1 MISQSGKSVIE
12 RFVTRA
18 KTLLTDNV
26 TALLQQHYG
35 IWMDGRQ
42 LAVEELP
49 TDDTTILH
57 TAKLLRDRLQHIQN
71 ALPANTA
78 NAERIAV
85 GQLVAEQAFTILNR
99 FCALRMCEERELI
112 FESIRNGYNSGG
124 FDVYKEVT
132 KGIDMPLFNRYVAY
146 IQSVFDELS
155 VELPSIFNRFSP
167 YGLIFPDETAMFAL
181 FDLINDEQL
190 TASQDAQTGETLNLW
205 QEDETIG
212 WIYQYYNSIE
222 ERRAVRD
229 ASNKPRN
236 SREMAIRNQ
245 FFTPEY
251 IVRFLTDNALGRYW
265 YEMTNGQS
273 HIGDICQYMVC
284 RPDEELPSVPFKEP
298 TEIRILDPTCGSMH
312 FGIYAYEVM
321 EYIYLDAWDNQPSL
335 LHDFRY
341 TETRES
347 FRHLIP
353 GLILEHNLYGCEIDP
368 RALQM
373 AALSLWL
380 RAQRSYSEMG
390 IASENRPLIRRS
402 NLILAEAMPGNKR
415 MLSALMQGID
425 KPMQR
430 LVRKVWDKM
439 LYVGEAG
446 LLIRMEKEIE
456 SEIEDLRSNWSKVNR
471 GSQLSMFA
479 ANAEADEAQ
488 ALQAAKLSSR
498 EAKAQFFAQITE
510 NLQNALRS
518 LSQQLSEEEGYENV
532 LFTDDAIRGFAFIE
546 MSQQRYDV
554 ILMNPPFGEGSVN
567 TSSYLESN
575 YPVWG
580 KNLVCAFFI
589 RMKEL
594 LIDSGKLGAIFDKS
608 ILVRNT
614 YEKFRQSNVCGSIIT
629 CADTGWGVLDA
640 NVETSTLV
648 LCKSQDDLTGT
659 FFNLQEETP
668 ANKSESLQRL
678 VSLHN
683 QNITSDLV
691 FIKKSKDF
699 LKLPNSVIGYY
710 FNDAI
715 TSNFQS
721 KNLDERGFGAINGNT
736 LSSVEHYRLYFE
748 VLNKTNFK
756 HMYNGSTYSLF
767 YTYYRELN
775 LWGRDAKLVRDN
787 THVVLRNLQS
797 QFKPGVG
804 YGKRGDILDAH
815 ILKPEMTFTVEG
827 FAIPQNNQEDTYCVN
842 SYLNSIFAQYMVN
855 LYTGQ
860 HKHVGYV
867 NLLPVPEF
875 KLKKNEI
882 ESLIKAIIKTKRYW
896 FSLDET
902 NLEYHGLIGQ
912 MNIVTT
918 ITDAITAMQQQLSN
932 DNETYLEMVKQN
944 DDLWMDLAN
953 IDRDSDFRQT
963 LNDYKQRRPY
973 EELVSI
979 DGATQQNV
987 IDRQVMAQEIIQELV
1002 GMAFGRWDIRFAQ
1015 HPDTIPPFGDVFDT
1029 LPFMPVVSLA
1039 NAPAN
1044 YPVNIPDDGILS
1056 NDDQSPLCLAKR
1068 VRDVI
1073 HTIWP
1078 AIADDVEFELCRL
1091 IGYDSLQQYFD
1102 EPMGL
1107 FDYHFRRYT
1116 KSRRKAPIYW
1126 PVSSPQGEITYW
1138 IYYPKLNQNTLPTL
1152 ILKLESEATIIR
1164 NNLTKTQAA
1173 NDKAEA
1179 NHWLLLQQENEGL
1192 TEELRRINTNYKPNH
1207 DDGVPVT
1214 AAPLVALFRHRQWQ
1228 NECRDN
1234 LNELQ
1239 QGEYDWS
1246 HLAYAMFP
1254 SRIRE
1259 KARRDWCMA
1268 LTHGLEE
1275 LCENRPRE
1283 RATRRR
1289 TNTTQAELDIDE

>member
-12 RFVTRA
+12 RFVTKA
-18 KTLLTDNV
+18 KALLIDNV

-35 IWMDGRQ
+35 IWTDGRQ
-42 LAVEELP
+42 LPVEQLP
-49 TDDTTILH
+49 TDDTNIIH
-57 TAKLLRDRLQHIQN
+57 TARLLRDRLQHIQN
-71 ALPANTA
+71 ALPSNTA

-85 GQLVAEQAFTILNR
+85 GQLVSEQAFTILNR
-99 FCALRMCEERELI
+99 FCALRMCEERELV

-124 FDVYKEVT
+124 FETYGEVA
-132 KGIDMPLFNRYVAY
+132 KGLDMPLFQRYMTY
-146 IQSVFDELS
+146 LLSVFDELS

-167 YGLIFPDETAMFAL
+167 YGLVFPDEPTLFAL
-181 FDLINDEQL
+181 LDLINDEQL
-190 TASQDAQTGETLNLW
+190 TSSQDAQTGASLNLW

-212 WIYQYYNSIE
+212 WIYQYYNSLE
-222 ERRAVRD
+222 ERRAIRD
-229 ASNKPRN
+229 ASAKPRN

-273 HIGDICQYMVC
+273 HIGEICQYMVH
-284 RPDEELPSVPFKEP
+284 RPDEQLPSIPLKEP

-347 FRHLIP
+347 FRKLIP

-390 IASENRPLIRRS
+390 ISSEDRPLIRRS

-415 MLSALMQGID
+415 MLNALMQGLD

-456 SEIEDLRSNWSKVNR
+456 SEIEELRSNWSKVNR
-471 GSQLSMFA
+471 GSQLDMFS

-498 EAKAQFFAQITE
+498 EAKAAFFAQVTD
-510 NLQNALRS
+510 NLQAALRS

-546 MSQQRYDV
+546 LCQMRYDI

-567 TSSYLESN
+567 TSSYLENN

-580 KNLVCAFFI
+580 KNLVCAFFM

-594 LIDSGKLGAIFDKS
+594 LIETGKLGAIFDKS
-608 ILVRNT
+608 ILVRNSYESFRKT
-614 YEKFRQSNVCGSIIT
+614 YVCGSILV

-640 NVETSTLV
+640 NVETSTFV
-648 LCKSQDDLTGT
+648 LQKDQDDISGT
-659 FFNLQEETP
+659 FFNLQNESP
-668 ANKSESLQRL
+668 ALKSDLLQSLIDTN
-678 VSLHN
+678 N
-683 QNITSDLV
+683 QNQDSSLV
-691 FIKKSKDF
+691 FKKKSQDF
-699 LKLPNSVIGYY
+699 IKLPNSVIGYY

-715 TSNFQS
+715 TTSFQA
-721 KNLDERGFGAINGNT
+721 KNLDERGYGAINGNT
-736 LSSVEHYRLYFE
+736 LSSVEHYRLYYE
-748 VLNKTNFK
+748 VTNQLDFV

-767 YTYYRELN
+767 YSYYRELS
-775 LWGRDAKLVRDN
+775 LWGHNAKHVKDN
-787 THVVLRNLQS
+787 SHVVLRNTQS

-815 ILKPEMTFTVEG
+815 ILKPGMTFTVEG
-827 FAIPQNNQEDTYCVN
+827 FAIPQENKGTAYCIN
-842 SYLNSIFAQYMVN
+842 SFLNSIFAQYIVN

-867 NLLPVPEF
+867 NLLPVPEYITNKTVF
-875 KLKKNEI
+875 EHTI
-882 ESLIKAIIKTKRYW
+882 EAIINIKRTW

-912 MNIVTT
+912 MNIVTS
-918 ITDAITAMQQQLSN
+918 IKDAIDAMQEKLNS
-932 DNETYLEMVKQN
+932 DNCNYLELVKQN

-953 IDRDSDFRQT
+953 IEKDSDFRAT
-963 LNDYKQRRPY
+963 LNEYKSRRPY

-979 DGATQQNV
+979 DGATQQNI
-987 IDRQVMAQEIIQELV
+987 IDHKVMAQEIIQELV

-1015 HPDTIPPFGDVFDT
+1015 HPETTPPFGDVFDA

-1039 NAPAN
+1039 KAPAN
-1044 YPVNIPDDGILS
+1044 YPITIPADGIFS
-1056 NDDQSPLCLAKR
+1056 NDEESSICLSKR

-1073 HTIWP
+1073 HAIWP
-1078 AIADDVEFELCRL
+1078 SIADDVEFELCKL
-1091 IGYDSLQQYFD
+1091 INYDSLQEYFD
-1102 EPMGL
+1102 DPNGF
-1107 FDYHFRRYT
+1107 FDYHFKRYT

-1126 PVSSPQGEITYW
+1126 PISSPQGEFTYW
-1138 IYYPKLNQNTLPTL
+1138 VYYPKLSQNTLPSL
-1152 ILKLESEATIIR
+1152 ILLLQNETTVIR
-1164 NNLTKTQAA
+1164 NNLTKAQAV
-1173 NDKAEA
+1173 NNKAEA
-1179 NHWLLLQQENEGL
+1179 NHWLLLQQENESL
-1192 TEELRRINTNYKPNH
+1192 ITELRSINASYKPNH

-1214 AAPLVALFRHRQWQ
+1214 AAPLAALFRHRLWQ
-1228 NECRDN
+1228 NECKDN
-1234 LNELQ
+1234 LQALKD
-1239 QGEYDWS
+1239 GEYDWS
-1246 HLAYAMFP
+1246 HLAYTMFP
-1254 SRIRE
+1254 SRIRD
-1259 KARRDWCMA
+1259 KARQDWCMA

-1275 LCENRPRE
+1275 LCENRPSE
-1283 RATRRR
+1283 RRVRR
-1289 TNTTQAELDIDE
+1289 TNTTTQAELDIDE